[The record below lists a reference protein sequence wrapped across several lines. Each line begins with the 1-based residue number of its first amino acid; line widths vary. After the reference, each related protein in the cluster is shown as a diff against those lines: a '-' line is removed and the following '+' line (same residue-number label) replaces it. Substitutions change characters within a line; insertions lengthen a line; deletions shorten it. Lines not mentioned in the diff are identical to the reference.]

1 MDRRRV
7 RRWTLLP
14 GPLLVG
20 ATMGLK
26 WPNPGES
33 FYSDTGQIIATL
45 FVAMAIEFFAFGA
58 KGETYDALLAIALLA
73 LSWLGLLACVRASA
87 GSATGTTVALAG
99 TGVTAASTLVS
110 LSLYEKVKASGL
122 DSHADDVLAAAT
134 VILFILAPVLV
145 LIIL

>member
-1 MDRRRV
+1 ME
-7 RRWTLLP
+7 
-14 GPLLVG
+14 
-20 ATMGLK
+20 LK
-26 WPNPGES
+26 WPNPGGS

-73 LSWLGLLACVRASA
+73 LSWLGLLACIRASA
-87 GSATGTTVALAG
+87 GSATGATVALAG

-110 LSLYEKVKASGL
+110 LSLYEKVKGGL
-122 DSHADDVLAAAT
+122 DSHADDLLAAAT